1 MRKHVLS
8 TTAALGLVAASMLS
22 PLSAA
27 QASGSGNTLV
37 VDASGTLRP
46 VTHVAAGTLYGI
58 ADASTPSAA
67 QLMPLHLNQIT
78 QPPPG
83 VQQLGN
89 GATTPCCDG
98 LKVASTV
105 TAVGAQQYFRMPDVY
120 PDFPYKWVSWDD
132 WLGKVDTMV
141 KARLAAK
148 DTTNISGW
156 EIWNEPD
163 GTWDTQKAG
172 PYNDGW
178 TRTYREIRSLDTVT
192 PIIGPGFSQ
201 YNHDLIKSFLTQAK
215 ADGTLP
221 DVVVWHELSQGWASI
236 DEHVA
241 DYRALEKE
249 LGISP
254 RPISVNE
261 YAWTDQVDVPS
272 AALHYIAQF
281 ERTGVANADRAY
293 WYEAGTAD
301 GLFYNGQPTAS
312 YYMYK
317 WYGDMAGKMLPVT
330 ASGDL
335 DGIASLDSTRKIV
348 NVVFGGDYG
357 DDAVK
362 VTGLGSFGSQV
373 KATLTASGITGRQT
387 AASAPQPVST
397 QTLTVASDGSVTVPV
412 TGMDSRA
419 AYQLLVTPAAG
430 PTSSWQQTYEA
441 ENATVVN
448 AQTLPAS
455 SASNGYY
462 VGRIDGT
469 GDARKDS
476 FVDFIV
482 NVPTAGKYT
491 MGVRYANGGT
501 STATQGLAYN
511 GGGWSTISYPP
522 TGSWGTFTTNATAS
536 AGLDLKAGYNV
547 IRLAKGSPNFAG
559 GSGYAE
565 LDSITLTQ
573 S

>member
-1 MRKHVLS
+1 
-8 TTAALGLVAASMLS
+8 
-22 PLSAA
+22 
-27 QASGSGNTLV
+27 
-37 VDASGTLRP
+37 
-46 VTHVAAGTLYGI
+46 
-58 ADASTPSAA
+58 
-67 QLMPLHLNQIT
+67 MPLRLNQLT

-89 GATTPCCDG
+89 GATTPTGDA
-98 LKVASTV
+98 LKVAPTV
-105 TAVGAQQYFRMPDVY
+105 TAVGAQQYIRMPDVY

-132 WLGKVDTMV
+132 WLSKVDTMV
-141 KARLAAK
+141 KARLNA
-148 DTTNISGW
+148 TTTTGINGW

-163 GTWDTQKAG
+163 GTWDTAKAG

-178 TRTYREIRSLDTVT
+178 TKTYRKIRSLDTAT
-192 PIIGPGFSQ
+192 PIIGPGTTI
-201 YNHDLIKSFLTQAK
+201 YNRDFIKSFLTQAK

-221 DVVVWHELSQGWASI
+221 DVIVWHELSQGWQNI

-254 RPISVNE
+254 RPISINE

-281 ERTGVANADRAY
+281 ERTGVNDAERAY
-293 WYEAGTAD
+293 WYESGTAN

-373 KATLTASGITGRQT
+373 KVTLTASGITGRQT

-412 TGMDSRA
+412 NGMDARA

-430 PTSSWQQTYEA
+430 PTTSWQQTYEA
-441 ENATVVN
+441 ENASVNN
-448 AQTLPAS
+448 AQRLAAG

-462 VGRIDGT
+462 VGRIDGS
-469 GDARKDS
+469 GDVRKDS
-476 FVDFIV
+476 FVDFVV
-482 NVPTAGKYT
+482 NVPTAGRYS
-491 MGVRYANGGT
+491 MSVRYANGGT

-511 GGGWSTISYPP
+511 GGAWSTISYPT
-522 TGSWGTFTTNATAS
+522 TGSWGTFGSTAASS
-536 AGLDLKAGYNV
+536 ASLDLKAGYNV
-547 IRLAKGSPNFAG
+547 IRLAKGSPSFAG
-559 GSGYAE
+559 GTGFAE
-565 LDSITLTQ
+565 LDSITLNK